1 MTQYI
6 TKRLLSSIPV
16 LIILSVLIFA
26 GVRVIPGNVCR
37 IVLQSPEV
45 DPQQCELLYH
55 KLGFDRPAVEQY
67 FSWIGNVLTGNF
79 GTSIIS
85 QRGVWDQIQG
95 RLNVTIELAVL
106 SILFSVI
113 AGLPAGVYSALHQDK
128 ISDYALRIFTIGW
141 LSMPSFWVATLLVTF
156 PAKWWG
162 YAPPVAY
169 QSLFEDPVANL
180 EKLLLPAFSLSLAL
194 AGSLAR
200 ITRSAMLEIMRQ
212 DYVRTARAKGLSER
226 LVLSRHALKN
236 AMLPVITLLGLQLG
250 TLLGGTVVLESIY
263 ALPGLGTLLLSSVTL
278 KDFPQVQ
285 GIVLFFAIVVVMLNL
300 IVDLSYGWFDPRV
313 RYS

>member
-1 MTQYI
+1 M
-6 TKRLLSSIPV
+6 V
-16 LIILSVLIFA
+16 
-26 GVRVIPGNVCR
+26 
-37 IVLQSPEV
+37 
-45 DPQQCELLYH
+45 
-55 KLGFDRPAVEQY
+55 
-67 FSWIGNVLTGNF
+67 
-79 GTSIIS
+79 
-85 QRGVWDQIQG
+85 
-95 RLNVTIELAVL
+95 
-106 SILFSVI
+106 
-113 AGLPAGVYSALHQDK
+113 GLPAGVYSALHQDRL
-128 ISDYALRIFTIGW
+128 SDYALRIFTIGW

-162 YAPPVAY
+162 YAPPVTY
-169 QSLFEDPVANL
+169 QSLTENPLANL
-180 EKLLLPAFSLSLAL
+180 EKLLLPALSLSLAL

-200 ITRSAMLEIMRQ
+200 ITRSTMLEIMRQ

-285 GIVLFFAIVVVMLNL
+285 GIVLFFAIVVVALNL

>member
-6 TKRLLSSIPV
+6 VKRVLSSIPV
-16 LIILSVLIFA
+16 LFILSVLIFA
-26 GVRVIPGNVCR
+26 GVRVIPGDVCR

-45 DPQQCELLYH
+45 DPVACDRLYQR
-55 KLGFDRPAVEQY
+55 LGFDKPAVEQY
-67 FSWIGNVLTGNF
+67 FNWIGNVLTGDF

-85 QRGVWDQIQG
+85 QRGVWDQIQS
-95 RLNVTIELAVL
+95 RLSVTIELAVL
-106 SILFSVI
+106 SIIFAVMV
-113 AGLPAGVYSALHQDK
+113 GLPAGVYSALHQDRL
-128 ISDYALRIFTIGW
+128 SDYALRIFTIGW

-162 YAPPVAY
+162 YAPPVTY
-169 QSLFEDPVANL
+169 QSLTEDPLANL
-180 EKLLLPAFSLSLAL
+180 EKLLLPALSLSLAL

-200 ITRSAMLEIMRQ
+200 ITRSTMLEIMRQ

-250 TLLGGTVVLESIY
+250 TLL
-263 ALPGLGTLLLSSVTL
+263 
-278 KDFPQVQ
+278 
-285 GIVLFFAIVVVMLNL
+285 
-300 IVDLSYGWFDPRV
+300 
-313 RYS
+313 

>member
-1 MTQYI
+1 MSQYI
-6 TKRLLSSIPV
+6 LKRLLSSIPV
-16 LIILSVLIFA
+16 LLVLSVLIFA
-26 GVRVIPGNVCR
+26 GVRVIPGDVCR
-37 IVLQSPEV
+37 VVLQSAEV
-45 DPQQCELLYH
+45 NQEQCDALYQR
-55 KLGFDRPAVEQY
+55 LGLDKPAVEQY
-67 FSWIGNVLTGNF
+67 FSWMGGVLQGDF

-85 QRGVWDQIQG
+85 QRSVWDQIQG
-95 RLNVTIELAVL
+95 RLSVTVELALLSVL
-106 SILFSVI
+106 FAVVVGI
-113 AGLPAGVYSALHQDK
+113 PAGVYSALHQDK
-128 ISDYALRIFTIGW
+128 ISDYTLRVLTIGW

-162 YAPPVAY
+162 YAPPVTY
-169 QSLFEDPVANL
+169 ESLTENPFSNL
-180 EKLLLPAFSLSLAL
+180 EKLFLPALSLSLTL

-200 ITRSAMLEIMRQ
+200 ITRSTMLEIMRQ
-212 DYVRTARAKGLSER
+212 DYVRTARAKGLRER
-226 LVLSRHALKN
+226 SVLSRHALKN

-285 GIVLFFAIVVVMLNL
+285 GIVLFFAIVVVLLNL
-300 IVDLSYGWFDPRV
+300 VVDLSYGWFDPRV